1 MKPIVLSLALA
12 FAFQVPALAQSPPA
26 PPPAAPSGAAGA
38 VQVQFTA
45 HEVAAL
51 LKAVKDAEASPDVT
65 INVAGKDA
73 AEMPAYDPLVHF
85 AGLDGKGAA
94 TIWMSRTLQPKTKAA
109 ADALFAAMELACMA
123 TGFAGPHWK
132 TIYDQV
138 AAADSAQPANGSNP
152 YRYRLALTARIQAIV
167 DSYVPAAAGNPSP
180 SASPR

>member
-1 MKPIVLSLALA
+1 MKPIVILLALS
-12 FAFQVPALAQSPPA
+12 FAFQVPALAQSPIASPRPVA
-26 PPPAAPSGAAGA
+26 SPGAAA
-38 VQVQFTA
+38 LQVQFTA

-109 ADALFAAMELACMA
+109 AYALFAAMELACMA

-132 TIYDQV
+132 AIYDQV
-138 AAADSAQPANGSNP
+138 AAADSAQPANAPNP
-152 YRYRLALTARIQAIV
+152 YQYRLALTSRIQAIV
-167 DSYVPAAAGNPSP
+167 DSYVPAATGNPSP
-180 SASPR
+180 SPYPR